1 MQGVHTAYYLV
12 HLMSGSKDFEKE
24 DRQAATNFAEAA
36 KKAGVRRIIYLGGL
50 GDDADPKLS
59 PHLRSRHEVGKILRD
74 SGVETIEFR
83 ASLVIGTGSL
93 SFDLVK
99 SLTDRLPV
107 MLCPRWLTTP
117 TQPIAVD
124 DVLAYLLAA
133 KDLPPGESR
142 IFEIGSPDVTTYGD
156 MIREYARQ
164 KGLRRWL
171 ISVPVLTPYL
181 SSLWLALVTPASFE
195 VGRHLIEGLKNPTVV
210 RDKKALEVFPIR
222 PMGMQE
228 AIQKGHRQHDRG
240 GRYQFIA
247 VIDSCSTVAMDN
259 RRLARPGEEFVA
271 PWSSTGSA
279 QRATT
284 WPRRWSG
291 WPGRLA
297 TASASTCRPSMTRR
311 VGEVGRSEDHRAR
324 EALPVLRH
332 GHGGPLLR
340 TRGGEVPPV
349 PGLRL
354 RPDPAALHPRRVA
367 AVHLPAGADRVPGDD
382 LIGPPVH
389 QGLGS
394 WPARLPNVG
403 QPGSLNARVLSSAGR
418 TSRLPFDRAPGPHT
432 EATPMSLCPS
442 SRRSSC
448 GGTSS
453 TWRSRS
459 SSGQRVRGDHHVAGE
474 RHPDAA
480 DRVGAPAA

>member
-1 MQGVHTAYYLV
+1 MDDENRPLILLTGGTGYVGGRLIPLLEKQAVRLRCLARSPEKMRSRVQPGTEIVQGDVLDPASLDRALQGVQTAYYLV

-24 DRQAATNFAEAA
+24 DRQAATNFAQAA
-36 KKAGVRRIIYLGGL
+36 KNAGVRRIIYLGGL

-59 PHLRSRHEVGKILRD
+59 PHLRSRHEVGQILRD

-142 IFEIGSPDVTTYGD
+142 IFEIGSPDVTTYGG

-210 RDKKALEVFPIR
+210 RDRTALDLFPIR
-222 PMGMQE
+222 PMGIQE
-228 AIQKGHRQHDRG
+228 AIQK
-240 GRYQFIA
+240 A
-247 VIDSCSTVAMDN
+247 
-259 RRLARPGEEFVA
+259 L
-271 PWSSTGSA
+271 
-279 QRATT
+279 
-284 WPRRWSG
+284 
-291 WPGRLA
+291 
-297 TASASTCRPSMTRR
+297 ASTT
-311 VGEVGRSEDHRAR
+311 
-324 EALPVLRH
+324 
-332 GHGGPLLR
+332 
-340 TRGGEVPPV
+340 T
-349 PGLRL
+349 
-354 RPDPAALHPRRVA
+354 
-367 AVHLPAGADRVPGDD
+367 
-382 LIGPPVH
+382 
-389 QGLGS
+389 
-394 WPARLPNVG
+394 
-403 QPGSLNARVLSSAGR
+403 
-418 TSRLPFDRAPGPHT
+418 
-432 EATPMSLCPS
+432 
-442 SRRSSC
+442 
-448 GGTSS
+448 
-453 TWRSRS
+453 
-459 SSGQRVRGDHHVAGE
+459 
-474 RHPDAA
+474 
-480 DRVGAPAA
+480 